1 MKSMY
6 SRFALAVAVA
16 VSLAAFAQDGAAAS
30 KPAAPADTP
39 AANLPA
45 PTKVGI
51 IDIQGAIQACNEGQR
66 DIEALNKKYEPK
78 QQELAKINTDIQGLQ
93 TQLKN
98 QGEKMNDDARNQ
110 LAKQIEQK
118 QRSLQ
123 QGAESAQADYQAEA
137 NEIGTRIGKKMMAVL
152 DKYAKENGY
161 IVILNVSD
169 QQTPVLWANPQ
180 AADVTPKIIELY
192 NKESGVAPPA
202 APAAPRPAA
211 GAGAGTGTTARP
223 TPSGTTARPPASTTA
238 KPPASKPQQ

>member
-6 SRFALAVAVA
+6 SRIALAVAVA
-16 VSLAAFAQDGAAAS
+16 LSLAAFAQDGAAAS
-30 KPAAPADTP
+30 KPNSAAPASDTP

-51 IDIQGAIQACNEGQR
+51 IDIQGAIQACNEGQKEI
-66 DIEALNKKYEPK
+66 DALNKKYEPK
-78 QQELAKINTDIQGLQ
+78 QQELAKMNTDIQSLQ
-93 TQLKN
+93 NQLKT
-98 QGEKMNDDARNQ
+98 QGDKMNEDARNQ

-137 NEIGTRIGKKMMAVL
+137 NDIGTKIGKKMMVVL

-180 AADVTPKIIELY
+180 AADLTPKIIELY
-192 NKESGVAPPA
+192 NKESGVPAPATAA
-202 APAAPRPAA
+202 APAAPRPATGV
-211 GAGAGTGTTARP
+211 GATRPASTTTARP
-223 TPSGTTARPPASTTA
+223 STTA
-238 KPPASKPQQ
+238 KPPQR

>member
-30 KPAAPADTP
+30 KPNSAAPAETP
-39 AANLPA
+39 SANIPA
-45 PTKVGI
+45 PSKVGI

-66 DIEALNKKYEPK
+66 DIETLNKKYEPK
-78 QQELAKINTDIQGLQ
+78 QQELAKLNTDIQSLQ
-93 TQLKN
+93 NQLKT
-98 QGEKMNDDARNQ
+98 QGDKMNEDARAQ
-110 LAKQIEQK
+110 LTKQIDQK

-137 NEIGTRIGKKMMAVL
+137 NDIGSRIGKKIMTVL

-161 IVILNVSD
+161 VVILNVSD

-192 NKESGVAPPA
+192 NKESGVAAPATPA
-202 APAAPRPAA
+202 AARPA
-211 GAGAGTGTTARP
+211 AGTGTTPRP
-223 TPSGTTARPPASTTA
+223 TGTTAPRPTGTTA
-238 KPPASKPQQ
+238 PRPSTPTKPPQP

>member
-6 SRFALAVAVA
+6 SRLALAVAVA
-16 VSLAAFAQDGAAAS
+16 VSFAAFAQDGAAAS
-30 KPAAPADTP
+30 KPATAGSDTP
-39 AANLPA
+39 ATMPA

-78 QQELAKINTDIQGLQ
+78 QQELAKINTDIQSLQ
-93 TQLKN
+93 TQLKT
-98 QGEKMNDDARNQ
+98 QGEKMNDDARAQ
-110 LAKQIEQK
+110 LTKQIDQK

-192 NKESGVAPPA
+192 NKESGVA
-202 APAAPRPAA
+202 APATPAPRPAA
-211 GAGAGTGTTARP
+211 GPGTTARP
-223 TPSGTTARPPASTTA
+223 ATSTRP
-238 KPPASKPQQ
+238 

>member
-1 MKSMY
+1 MKSIT
-6 SRFALAVAVA
+6 SRFALAMAIALSVAA
-16 VSLAAFAQDGAAAS
+16 MAQDGAAAA
-30 KPAAPADTP
+30 KPNNGGGNDAP
-39 AANLPA
+39 AANVPA

-66 DIEALNKKYEPK
+66 DIDALNKKYEPK
-78 QQELAKINTDIQGLQ
+78 QQELAKINTDIQSLQ
-93 TQLKN
+93 NQLKT
-98 QGEKMNDDARNQ
+98 QGDKMNDDARSQ
-110 LAKQIEQK
+110 LTKQIDQK

-137 NEIGTRIGKKMMAVL
+137 NDIGTRIGKKMMTVL

-202 APAAPRPAA
+202 TAAAPAPRPATGT
-211 GAGAGTGTTARP
+211 GAVGRPAGTTPTRPAPTT
-223 TPSGTTARPPASTTA
+223 
-238 KPPASKPQQ
+238 KPPQQ

>member
-1 MKSMY
+1 MKSMF
-6 SRFALAVAVA
+6 SRFALATAIA
-16 VSLAAFAQDGAAAS
+16 VSVAAMAQDGAAAA
-30 KPAAPADTP
+30 KPSNGGGNDTP

-78 QQELAKINTDIQGLQ
+78 QQELAKINTDIQSLQ
-93 TQLKN
+93 SQLKT
-98 QGEKMNDDARNQ
+98 QGDKMNEDARSQ
-110 LAKQIEQK
+110 LTKQIDQK

-137 NEIGTRIGKKMMAVL
+137 NDIGTRIGKKIMTVL

-169 QQTPVLWANPQ
+169 QQTPVLWANAQ
-180 AADVTPKIIELY
+180 AADVTPKIIDLY

-202 APAAPRPAA
+202 TPAPTTRP
-211 GAGAGTGTTARP
+211 GAGAATRP
-223 TPSGTTARPPASTTA
+223 VPPAPTRPATTT
-238 KPPASKPQQ
+238 KPPQH